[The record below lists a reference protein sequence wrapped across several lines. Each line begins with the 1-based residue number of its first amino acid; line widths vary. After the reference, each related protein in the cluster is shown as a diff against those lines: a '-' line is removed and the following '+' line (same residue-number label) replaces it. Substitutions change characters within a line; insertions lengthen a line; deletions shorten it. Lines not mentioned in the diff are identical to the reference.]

1 MAGHGALLV
10 RLTATAAALESP
22 RSPAG
27 RLCQAACAL
36 ADADGGALTL
46 EEGPEGLGREVLWA
60 TDSVARLLD
69 DLHDTLGEGPAVEA
83 LRANTPVSVS
93 VENDGHARWPLF
105 ADAARDAGAR
115 LVVALPMHANGHAA
129 GVLLLYRARAGAFAL
144 PPADLEFLAEAV
156 GLVLVQAGG
165 APDDAEGTAHSAVDQ
180 AVGMVMTEQGLSALD
195 ALSLLRAHAFAR
207 GLPLAEVARRVLD
220 HTLTL
225 RPDRPQ

>member
-105 ADAARDAGAR
+105 ADA
-115 LVVALPMHANGHAA
+115 NGHAA

-195 ALSLLRAHAFAR
+195 ALSLLRAHAFAH

-225 RPDRPQ
+225 RPDRPR